1 MARVLVTR
9 KLPGAAV
16 DRLAA
21 EHELTVWPERLPPP
35 RRDLWARAIESE
47 GL

>member
-1 MARVLVTR
+1 VARVFVTR

-21 EHELTVWPERLPPP
+21 EHDLTVWPERLPPP
-35 RRDLWARAIESE
+35 AATCGRGQANPKAS
-47 GL
+47 